1 MALEYLALGDCLFD
15 FFINE
20 RRYVYDKRLYSF
32 YFSIN
37 KSTTYRSPIFMFDVK
52 KLPNHKD

>member
-1 MALEYLALGDCLFD
+1 MTKD
-15 FFINE
+15 FM
-20 RRYVYDKRLYSF
+20 VF

-37 KSTTYRSPIFMFDVK
+37 KFTTYRSPIFMFDIK

>member
-1 MALEYLALGDCLFD
+1 MRGAMC
-15 FFINE
+15 
-20 RRYVYDKRLYSF
+20 DKRLYGF

-37 KSTTYRSPIFMFDVK
+37 KSTTYRTTIFMFDIK